1 MNKFYVILS
10 GSVAGALAA
19 GGAGG
24 YLFAK
29 KQFDKKIDGLI
40 AREVAET
47 RKFYSLQIMQ
57 LKENK
62 PATPGELL
70 AQKEQ
75 EREEEAEPEPSDEEI
90 LLEQEAAKAATNYRG
105 YSKSESDQTNGSQHN
120 NIFSD
125 SAKPPRNFSRD
136 RGADGKFLP
145 KQHDQRNE
153 PPEIIDEDTFLSDD
167 EFEEE
172 NLKFFM
178 KENELLDYANESVDI
193 AKVGEVNLTLFPE
206 VEEGKPSV
214 IFVRNHGLAI
224 KYEILRMD
232 LPLAEY
238 MGFGDVDSL
247 EEGDLNYH

>member
-90 LLEQEAAKAATNYRG
+90 LARAGGR
-105 YSKSESDQTNGSQHN
+105 
-120 NIFSD
+120 
-125 SAKPPRNFSRD
+125 
-136 RGADGKFLP
+136 
-145 KQHDQRNE
+145 
-153 PPEIIDEDTFLSDD
+153 
-167 EFEEE
+167 
-172 NLKFFM
+172 
-178 KENELLDYANESVDI
+178 
-193 AKVGEVNLTLFPE
+193 
-206 VEEGKPSV
+206 
-214 IFVRNHGLAI
+214 HGC
-224 KYEILRMD
+224 
-232 LPLAEY
+232 
-238 MGFGDVDSL
+238 
-247 EEGDLNYH
+247 